1 MILAFKNDKVSR
13 VSPIFYTESV
23 IGLFL
28 DYFMFQVTFGA
39 LQFLGMCLVFCMFG
53 WKIAL
58 ALKEEWDAKVLIN
71 NFTKYR

>member
-23 IGLFL
+23 IGLFM
-28 DYFMFQVTFGA
+28 DYFMFQVAFGA
-39 LQFLGMCLVFCMFG
+39 LQFLGICLVFCMFG

-58 ALKEEWDAKVLIN
+58 AYKEE
-71 NFTKYR
+71 